1 MVWTVQTSQFNRRRY
16 SLIVVPTLCT
26 VRKDRSFQFYDIIT
40 RRKDRFLLLCFIFL
54 QIVYRSIKDWC
65 FFSVRKHG
73 WILLYAIDS
82 IRRHRVD
89 LFWSIFTCRRKEYN
103 NLAIL
108 NSSITLMLFN
118 WCIIKWMLVV
128 QWYLINYL
136 SSIQHELR

>member
-40 RRKDRFLLLCFIFL
+40 RRKDSFLLLCFIFL
-54 QIVYRSIKDWC
+54 QIVYISIKDWT

-89 LFWSIFTCRRKEYN
+89 LFWSIFTCRRRE
-103 NLAIL
+103 
-108 NSSITLMLFN
+108 SITIWLFLIVALR
-118 WCIIKWMLVV
+118 WCYSIDT
-128 QWYLINYL
+128 L
-136 SSIQHELR
+136 SMNVCPEMILY

>member
-16 SLIVVPTLCT
+16 SLIVVPTLCS

-73 WILLYAIDS
+73 LILLYAIDS

-89 LFWSIFTCRRKEYN
+89 LFWSIFTCRRRE
-103 NLAIL
+103 
-108 NSSITLMLFN
+108 SITIWLFLIVALR
-118 WCIIKWMLVV
+118 WCYSIDI
-128 QWYLINYL
+128 L
-136 SSIQHELR
+136 SMNVCPEMILY